1 MVANV
6 LPFRAIVLQCLLLTV
21 AIAIESTLLGR
32 AEFNRQSL
40 TPRQS
45 IQYATTINL
54 LSTVLGWFTLFA
66 LFDLEALLPVDWT
79 QALQTGVLN
88 FIFFTQL
95 SNESLSFMI
104 VLAFITFF
112 VSFAVKL
119 VTLWGLKWLVQS
131 EFPQALSESEV
142 DPAKGKLNAMGLRDL
157 RKYPRQPSSSYV
169 DITTVLIANA
179 WSYTAIL
186 MILLILSLQ
195 FRV

>member
-131 EFPQALSESEV
+131 EFPQALLESEV
-142 DPAKGKLNAMGLRDL
+142 DPEERKLNAIGLRNL